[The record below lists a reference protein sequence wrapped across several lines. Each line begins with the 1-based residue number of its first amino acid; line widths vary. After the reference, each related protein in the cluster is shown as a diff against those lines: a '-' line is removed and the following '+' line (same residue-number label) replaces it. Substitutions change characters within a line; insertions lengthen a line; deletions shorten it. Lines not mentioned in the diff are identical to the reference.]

1 VFKIKYL
8 QYISILALCA
18 GPSAVHAQTASTS
31 SGQAYPTRPIR
42 FIAPYVPG
50 GGVDFVSR
58 VIATKLSET
67 IGQQVIVENRPGGGT
82 NIGSELVARA
92 APDGYTLLVG
102 GVPNTVN
109 MILFKKL
116 PYDVIRDF
124 APVTQTTT
132 APNILA
138 VHPSLPVR
146 SVKDLIALAKSR
158 KGELTFASAGIG
170 SSNHLSGE
178 LFRVLAGVDIIHV
191 PYKGGGAAV
200 VDLIAGQVSM
210 YFGTTPSTVPHV
222 RTGKLRALGVTTLKR
237 SRAAPDIPT
246 MDEAGLKGFD
256 NAAWHGLFA
265 PAATPAA
272 VVNKLSSEVVKV
284 LRLPEIVERMAAQGV
299 DVIASTPAELAAF
312 VKQDL
317 IKYDKLVKAAGIK
330 IE

>member
-1 VFKIKYL
+1 MGVL
-8 QYISILALCA
+8 LVASLA
-18 GPSAVHAQTASTS
+18 HAQ
-31 SGQAYPTRPIR
+31 QYPTRPIR

-67 IGQQVIVENRPGGGT
+67 IGQQVIVENRPGAGT

-92 APDGYTLLVG
+92 APDGYTILVG
-102 GVPNTVN
+102 GVPNVVN
-109 MILFKKL
+109 PFLFKKL
-116 PYDVIRDF
+116 PYDVIKDF

-146 SVKDLIALAKSR
+146 SVKELIALAKAR

-178 LFRVLAGVDIIHV
+178 LFRVMAGVDVVHV

-200 VDLIAGQVSM
+200 VDLIAGQVTM

-222 RTGKLRALGVTTLKR
+222 RTGRLRALGVTTLKR
-237 SRAAPDIPT
+237 SRATPDIPT
-246 MDEAGLKGFD
+246 LDEAGLAGFD

-265 PAATPAA
+265 PAATPPA
-272 VVNKLSSEVVKV
+272 VVNRLSSEVVKV
-284 LRLPEIVERMAAQGV
+284 LRLPETIERMGAQGV
-299 DVIASTPAELAAF
+299 DVIASTPEALAAY

-317 IKYDKLVKAAGIK
+317 VRYEKLIRAAGIK
-330 IE
+330 